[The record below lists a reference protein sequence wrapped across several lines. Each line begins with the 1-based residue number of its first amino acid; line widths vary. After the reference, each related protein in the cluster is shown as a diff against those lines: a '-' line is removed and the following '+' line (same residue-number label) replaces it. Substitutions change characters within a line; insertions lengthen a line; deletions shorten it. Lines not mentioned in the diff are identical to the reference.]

1 MMRKLEAYFGMRVV
15 TYCVMSNHYHVLVE
29 EPDSESVASL
39 DADEILRRIK
49 LLKDA
54 TALKTVK
61 QELERARDKGDSKWE
76 EEILNR
82 YRRRMG
88 DVSVFMQEL
97 KQRFSQ
103 WYNKRNSRKGT
114 LWEGRF
120 KSVLVEGDD
129 QALMTMAA
137 YILT

>member
-1 MMRKLEAYFGMRVV
+1 
-15 TYCVMSNHYHVLVE
+15 
-29 EPDSESVASL
+29 
-39 DADEILRRIK
+39 
-49 LLKDA
+49 
-54 TALKTVK
+54 
-61 QELERARDKGDSKWE
+61 RDKGDSKWE
-76 EEILNR
+76 EKILNR